1 MPGYQKSVCHI
12 VSPFFGHC
20 GNVLV
25 RTLQYLGHKD
35 ESHGE
40 EAAEDVGKTDE
51 CEAGVGL
58 VGDDEGDGGGDDAEH
73 RHVVDG
79 HPHQP
84 AVIDLLHLVKTT
96 FK

>member
-1 MPGYQKSVCHI
+1 MGTKTREERKQEKKLARLTYS
-12 VSPFFGHC
+12 
-20 GNVLV
+20 
-25 RTLQYLGHKD
+25 YLGYKD
-35 ESHGE
+35 KGHGE